1 MEWCGL
7 VLDTDRNLAA
17 VGKAAC
23 ISTAGT
29 RLPAYV
35 IPVDEESSIACETA
49 RYLSEREIA
58 APD

>member
-35 IPVDEESSIACETA
+35 IPVCAGSPDRVMPSRDGA
-49 RYLSEREIA
+49 R
-58 APD
+58 APEA